1 MTSLVMKSVKSTM
14 KTKLHKL
21 FSLAAL
27 SLLIPSQTVLAE
39 AVPLDRI
46 AAVVN
51 DGIVMQSE
59 LDQRVAIVKE
69 QLQSKNT
76 RLPADNILRSQVLNR
91 LVLESIQKQLAA
103 QQGIRISDSQLN
115 AAISNIA
122 QSNNMTLEQFRDALI
137 AEGRDYKAAREQ
149 IRNEMLLQS
158 VQQNLVNRRIRV
170 SAQEIENFMSSEDG
184 QSQISAEYLLGHIL
198 VAVPSQASPEMIQKA
213 ELEASA
219 LYKKLKEGADFTEIA
234 IANSDA
240 PNALKGGDLGW
251 RKVAELPE
259 VIGKSVRNLAK
270 GEFSKPIRSPSGFHI
285 FLAKDQRGGNV
296 QLVEQRL
303 VSHILIKPSEIRTPA
318 QARRQINEIYN
329 RIKKGESFSDLAQ
342 EFSDDPASGSEGG
355 SLGWTQD
362 GQMVPEF
369 EQVMNALPIGTLS
382 QPFES
387 RFGWHILTVLDKR
400 TENMAEQMQE
410 SRARSAIRKRKFNEE
425 LSTWLREIHSQAYIE
440 VKE

>member
-303 VSHILIKPSEIRTPA
+303 VSHILIKPSEIRTPV